1 MRNHMRLQDRT
12 VLVTG
17 AGSGIGYSITR
28 EAALRGAYPVLV
40 DINQASLD
48 RAMENLAG
56 EDLQGYPYRL
66 DITDIAAVQTMRED
80 LAREG
85 LDPDVLVN
93 CAGMTLIAHI
103 CITTHEDWTR
113 MIDLNL
119 LGPVNIIDTFLPD
132 MTSRGSGH
140 IVNISSID
148 GLIPIPG
155 QAPYCASKFAI
166 TGLTEV
172 LYYDL
177 RQRGIGVTLICPG
190 AVNTPMAQ
198 GMPIRDFP
206 QQVGGERLTG
216 FVWKLVELLS
226 SSPEKI
232 ARLTVDAVEHGRFL
246 VIPGLPSRLFWHYR
260 RLFPRT
266 ATASGIGVAKL
277 FEVIRR
283 VKIRQLQ
290 AAS

>member
-1 MRNHMRLQDRT
+1 M
-12 VLVTG
+12 
-17 AGSGIGYSITR
+17 
-28 EAALRGAYPVLV
+28 
-40 DINQASLD
+40 
-48 RAMENLAG
+48 
-56 EDLQGYPYRL
+56 QGYPYQL
-66 DITDIAAVQTMRED
+66 DITDITAVQAMRENLARED
-80 LAREG
+80 LE
-85 LDPDVLVN
+85 PDVLVN
-93 CAGMTLIAHI
+93 CAGMTLIAHV
-103 CITTHEDWTR
+103 CITTHADWTR

-155 QAPYCASKFAI
+155 QAPYCASKFAV

-177 RQRGIGVTLICPG
+177 RHRGIGVTLICPG

-232 ARLTVDAVEHGRFL
+232 ASPHGGCGGARPLPGYPRPSQPLVLALPPPLSPYRHRF
-246 VIPGLPSRLFWHYR
+246 RYR
-260 RLFPRT
+260 RGEVVRSYPPRKNQT
-266 ATASGIGVAKL
+266 AAGGLLTP
-277 FEVIRR
+277 
-283 VKIRQLQ
+283 
-290 AAS
+290 

>member
-1 MRNHMRLQDRT
+1 MRNNMRLKDRK

-17 AGSGIGYSITR
+17 AGSGIGYAIAR
-28 EAALRGAYPVLV
+28 ESALRGAYPILV
-40 DINQASLD
+40 DINRASLD
-48 RAMENLAG
+48 RSMENLTDEG
-56 EDLQGYPYRL
+56 MQGYSYQL
-66 DITDIAAVQTMRED
+66 DITDITAVQAMRENLARED
-80 LAREG
+80 LE
-85 LDPDVLVN
+85 PDVLVN
-93 CAGMTLIAHI
+93 CAGMTLIAHV
-103 CITTHEDWTR
+103 CITTHADWTR

-155 QAPYCASKFAI
+155 QAPYCASKFAV

-177 RQRGIGVTLICPG
+177 RHRGIGVTLICPG